1 MSLRFCVFSYNRGR
15 FLQNCVSSIE
25 LCAPGQP
32 ITVYDDGSDD
42 GRTQQVLAAISE
54 RHSVVQPSRAAG
66 SGKHGGLYANM
77 QRALDE
83 QPAGSIICCIQDDM
97 QLVRPLHAAEFEA
110 IRQHFAAARPAA
122 LLHPAFLKG
131 SNRAADLV
139 DIRYDAGAGGYFCD
153 RHGRSAGTHY
163 SDILLAS
170 ADQLR
175 AIGWRFGQR
184 ESDNEQRARATLPP
198 MLHLLHPFVAWLPA
212 VPAWRGRTQT
222 LGLRLAQRFNQC
234 GFHPL
239 DILTESQCSALLQ
252 RDPAV
257 LPVAEDF
264 LTVAEGTVPE
274 PWHYHPL
281 QGQRLLKLLDS
292 VERSLRKAWP
302 Y

>member
-1 MSLRFCVFSYNRGR
+1 VSLRFCVFSYNRGR
-15 FLQNCVSSIE
+15 FLQNCVRSIE
-25 LCAPGQP
+25 LCAPAQP

-42 GRTQQVLAAISE
+42 VQTQQVLAAISE
-54 RHSVVQPSRAAG
+54 RHRVVLPSHVAG

-83 QPAGSIICCIQDDM
+83 QPPSATVCFIQDDM
-97 QLVRPLHAAEFEA
+97 QLVRRLDAAELA
-110 IRQHFAAARPAA
+110 DIQAHFAAARPAG

-131 SNRAADLV
+131 SNRVADRR
-139 DIRYDAGAGGYFCD
+139 DIRYDIAARGYYCD

-175 AIGWRFGQR
+175 EIGWRFCPR
-184 ESDNEQRARATLPP
+184 ESANEQQARTALPQ

-222 LGLRLAQRFNQC
+222 LGLRLAQRLNQC

-239 DILTESQCSALLQ
+239 DILTELQRAALLQ
-252 RDPAV
+252 RNPAV

-264 LTVAEGTVPE
+264 LTTAGGAVPE

-281 QGQRLLKLLDS
+281 QGQRLLKVLDS
-292 VERSLRKAWP
+292 VERRIRKILP
-302 Y
+302 